1 MKSATR
7 KTVTAWDT
15 MSDLPKINNGESKE
29 VMKYGGNQKSH
40 FQKHI
45 RNSGD
50 KLYDHIT
57 KKLAPLIV
65 KRFEYISSTP
75 GSDWRD
81 LPNKVVELSDR
92 KMSKKLHYFYK
103 DNKNGQ
109 SSTGSLRGVCPCI
122 AGGKCD
128 TCSGSGYRGNT
139 CPGAAARM
147 IALLHVCAIPN

>member
-1 MKSATR
+1 
-7 KTVTAWDT
+7 

-65 KRFEYISSTP
+65 KRFEYIPYYS
-75 GSDWRD
+75 R
-81 LPNKVVELSDR
+81 
-92 KMSKKLHYFYK
+92 
-103 DNKNGQ
+103 Q
-109 SSTGSLRGVCPCI
+109 
-122 AGGKCD
+122 
-128 TCSGSGYRGNT
+128 
-139 CPGAAARM
+139 
-147 IALLHVCAIPN
+147 